1 MAIPLIRRVLTRRVV
16 LLYVVLVLF
25 AGAGY
30 ALYDNYQLDG
40 DALSFMDISDALL
53 RHDWPRIVNAY
64 WNPMYAGALAV
75 GQAMARPAR
84 SNELQVFYWVNF
96 FIFAAAVGACLF
108 FVRSMTLLRASG
120 FERDR
125 ERSVFSPMAMQLVA
139 LALLFFSFQREL
151 SLGKV
156 RSDAL
161 LLVFFLLAGGMFF
174 RVQRGAAFGWF
185 PLLGVTLGLAYL
197 TKSFAFLPTF
207 VLLVGTALYGL
218 LRQHNRERRRTLA
231 GAVVAGLCFLVVAG
245 PYIAAISKRQGHFT
259 TGDSGPM
266 NYAFDVDG
274 TERFHAFN
282 YPGEGAGQARVAFRH
297 HELLLLAN
305 PPVYSYAP
313 HAWGTIPL
321 WFDPA
326 FWDNRIYPRFYLRG
340 QVERLGRSVVQLVR
354 FLVAHPEG
362 LVVTLVLMAAGCRF
376 RQPWRQARLLL
387 PILGWGLLMFGIY
400 MPVDLQDRY
409 LTAAFLLV
417 LLPGMAL
424 LRRPAEIGLGRVPA
438 AMAMLLALL
447 ALADAARDLGERR
460 RLLIV
465 TGYPRGAYSRETYP
479 AAEGLVKLGVRPGDR
494 LACLGDQACYPDP
507 YWARLAGA
515 QVFAQVDTLNRDP
528 AALWRQYTNKT
539 EIVDALRSQGVK
551 VLVAM
556 FGPEVREPDGWVQ
569 LGSSDLYA
577 LPLGTAEGTPPAGV
591 TGPEKSEASPASSR
605 PLPHKPHSQ
614 PAS

>member
-1 MAIPLIRRVLTRRVV
+1 MPLPFIRRVLRRRVV
-16 LLYVVLVLF
+16 LLYGLLMLL

-30 ALYDNYQLDG
+30 ALYDSYQLDG

-53 RHDWPRIVNAY
+53 RHDWPRVVNAY
-64 WNPMYAGALAV
+64 WNPLYAGTLAV
-75 GQAMARPAR
+75 GQAVARPTR
-84 SNELQVFYWVNF
+84 WDELQVFYWVNF
-96 FIFAAAVGACLF
+96 VIFAASIGACLF
-108 FVRSMTLLRASG
+108 FVRSMTLLRASV
-120 FERDR
+120 FDRDG
-125 ERSVFSPMAMQLVA
+125 ERSVFSPRAMQFVS

-161 LLVFFLLAGGMFF
+161 LLVFFLLAGGMYF
-174 RVQRGAAFGWF
+174 RLQRGAAFGWF

-197 TKSFAFLPTF
+197 TKSFAFLPT
-207 VLLVGTALYGL
+207 VALLGGTATYGL
-218 LRQHNRERRRTLA
+218 LRQRRSERWRTVL
-231 GAVVAGLCFLVVAG
+231 GAVVAMLCFLAVAG
-245 PYIAAISKRQGHFT
+245 PYIAAISKRQGHLT

-274 TERFHAFN
+274 TVRFHAFN
-282 YPGEGAGQARVAFRH
+282 YPGQGAGQARVAFQH
-297 HELLLLAN
+297 HELLLLAD

-313 HAWGTIPL
+313 HAWGTAPL

-326 FWDNRIYPRFYLRG
+326 YWDSRIFPRFYLRG
-340 QVERLGRSVVQLVR
+340 QGERFGRSVVQLLR

-362 LVVTLVLMAAGCRF
+362 LVVVLVLLAAGCGF
-376 RQPWRQARLLL
+376 RQPWREVRVLL
-387 PILGWGLLMFGIY
+387 PVLAWGMLMFAIY

-424 LRRPAEIGLGRVPA
+424 LRRPARGGLGRVPT

-460 RLLIV
+460 RNLIV
-465 TGYPRGAYSRETYP
+465 TGYPRGAYSKETYP
-479 AAEGLVKLGVRPGDR
+479 AAEGLLKLGVRPGAR

-507 YWARLAGA
+507 YWARLVGA
-515 QVFAQVDTLNRDP
+515 QMFAQVDTLNRDP
-528 AALWRQYTNKT
+528 AELWRGYGNKA
-539 EIVDALRSQGVK
+539 EIVNALKGEGVK

-556 FGPEVREPDGWVQ
+556 FGPAAREPEGWVQ
-569 LGSSDLYA
+569 LGSSNLYA
-577 LPLGTAEGTPPAGV
+577 LPIGE
-591 TGPEKSEASPASSR
+591 TGAIASSR
-605 PLPHKPHSQ
+605 P
-614 PAS
+614 AN